1 MGKRTRG
8 FFGGVERERGKTW
21 HPCQRELF
29 SIAEIGRDYRDITSY
44 ARILLMPRL
53 KTFWSTK
60 KTSDGSKLEQND
72 GPEAEVEQLGL
83 FLLKDNTTAVN
94 NLE

>member
-1 MGKRTRG
+1 MVTSL
-8 FFGGVERERGKTW
+8 
-21 HPCQRELF
+21 QREF
-29 SIAEIGRDYRDITSY
+29 FFYCRDTTSY
-44 ARILLMPRL
+44 ARILLMPRF

-60 KTSDGSKLEQND
+60 KTGGGSKLEQSD

-83 FLLKDNTTAVN
+83 FLLEDNITTAN

>member
-1 MGKRTRG
+1 
-8 FFGGVERERGKTW
+8 
-21 HPCQRELF
+21 
-29 SIAEIGRDYRDITSY
+29 
-44 ARILLMPRL
+44 MPRL

-60 KTSDGSKLEQND
+60 KTSGGSKLDQSD

-83 FLLKDNTTAVN
+83 FLLEDNTTAVN